1 MRVSTWIQLEERG
14 AAQNDAAARFKDR
27 FAAIMRWF
35 DADPGWIQ
43 SNTLRARR
51 LFWRARA

>member
-1 MRVSTWIQLEERG
+1 MQLEERG
-14 AAQNDAAARFKDR
+14 AAQNNAAARFKGW

-35 DADPGWIQ
+35 DADPGWMQ

-51 LFWRARA
+51 LFWRAGA

>member
-1 MRVSTWIQLEERG
+1 MQLKERG
-14 AAQNDAAARFKDR
+14 AAQNNAAARFKGG

-35 DADPGWIQ
+35 DADPCWMQ
-43 SNTLRARR
+43 SNTLLVRR